1 MKNRTNSLPMEQK
14 ASRLISLENV
24 SGTKIILY
32 ILSQSTMFLE
42 ENYYQEYSIFL
53 SSFRLCLID
62 CILPDFKNQMGVEFD
77 SQDERQFVEMC
88 SMLDPEGKGR
98 IIYDH
103 LESMLKEEE
112 KSELEEAEEMFED
125 LDQHGAQQD

>member
-1 MKNRTNSLPMEQK
+1 
-14 ASRLISLENV
+14 
-24 SGTKIILY
+24 
-32 ILSQSTMFLE
+32 
-42 ENYYQEYSIFL
+42 
-53 SSFRLCLID
+53 
-62 CILPDFKNQMGVEFD
+62 
-77 SQDERQFVEMC
+77 MC